1 MKIIVVDDEPVIAD
15 TLVDILNGE
24 GYRAVAAS
32 DGASALKW
40 AAMIQPDAVISDVMM
55 PDLNGIDTA
64 REIVKLLPQCR
75 IILFSG
81 HAGSTELLNKARME
95 GFEFEVLAK
104 PVNPDRLLSMLARGR
119 FSAVQTE

>member
-1 MKIIVVDDEPVIAD
+1 MQIIVVDDEPVIAD

-24 GYRAVAAS
+24 GYRAVAVS

-40 AAMIQPDAVISDVMM
+40 AAMIKPDAVISDIMM

-64 REIVKLLPQCR
+64 KEILKLLPQCR

-81 HAGSTELLNKARME
+81 HAASTELLNEAKKE
-95 GFEFEVLAK
+95 GFEFEILAK
-104 PVNPDRLLSMLARGR
+104 PLNPDRLLSMLARGP
-119 FSAVQTE
+119 FSAVQTD

>member
-1 MKIIVVDDEPVIAD
+1 MQIIVVDDEPVIAD

-24 GYRAVAAS
+24 GYRAVAVS

-40 AAMIQPDAVISDVMM
+40 AAMIKPDAVISDVMM

-64 REIVKLLPQCR
+64 KEILKLLPQCR

-81 HAGSTELLNKARME
+81 HAASTELLNKARMD

-119 FSAVQTE
+119 FSAVQTD

>member
-1 MKIIVVDDEPVIAD
+1 MQIIVVDDEPIIAD

-24 GYRAVAAS
+24 GYRAVAVS

-40 AAMIQPDAVISDVMM
+40 AAMIKPDAVISDVMM

-64 REIVKLLPQCR
+64 KEILKLLPQCR

-81 HAGSTELLNKARME
+81 HAASTELLNEAKKD
-95 GFEFEVLAK
+95 GFDFEVLAK

-119 FSAVQTE
+119 FSAVEAD

>member
-1 MKIIVVDDEPVIAD
+1 MQIIVVDDEPIIAD

-24 GYRAVAAS
+24 GYRAVAVS

-40 AAMIQPDAVISDVMM
+40 AAMIKPDAVISDDKM

-64 REIVKLLPQCR
+64 KEILKLLPQCR

-81 HAGSTELLNKARME
+81 HAASTELLNDAKKD

-104 PVNPDRLLSMLARGR
+104 PVNPDQLLSMLARGR
-119 FSAVQTE
+119 FSAVQAD

>member
-1 MKIIVVDDEPVIAD
+1 MQIIVVDDEPVIAD

-24 GYRAVAAS
+24 GYRAVAVS
-32 DGASALKW
+32 DGASAIKW
-40 AAMIQPDAVISDVMM
+40 AAMIKPDAVISDVMM

-64 REIVKLLPQCR
+64 KEILKVLPQCR

-81 HAGSTELLNKARME
+81 HAASTELLNKARMD

-104 PVNPDRLLSMLARGR
+104 PVNPDHLLSMLARER
-119 FSAVQTE
+119 YSAVQTD